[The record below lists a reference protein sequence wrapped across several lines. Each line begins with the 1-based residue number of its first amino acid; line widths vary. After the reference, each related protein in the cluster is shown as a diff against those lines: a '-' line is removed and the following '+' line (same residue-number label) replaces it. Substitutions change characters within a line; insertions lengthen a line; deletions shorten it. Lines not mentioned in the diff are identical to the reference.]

1 MLLLHFRNKK
11 TDSVYNQKIDKV
23 SSGKLYKWYFVIHI
37 GLAVAYMSL
46 ASVYMRLEL
55 IEMNL
60 VVAQMHFVDNQIWL
74 AANLI

>member
-1 MLLLHFRNKK
+1 MLLLHFRNEKA
-11 TDSVYNQKIDKV
+11 DSVYNQKIDKV
-23 SSGKLYKWYFVIHI
+23 SSGKLCKWYFVIHI

-46 ASVYMRLEL
+46 ASIYMRLEI

-60 VVAQMHFVDNQIWL
+60 VVAQMHFVDNQIGL